1 MKAFVNGKFHIFD
14 EKRTVAEALLVNE
27 GKVVRL
33 GKTDDIMKEPGL
45 SEVIDLQGKTVL
57 PGFNDSHMHLLNYGY
72 YKTIVDLE
80 SCKSK
85 KEALEKISAYVAAKN
100 LSPDDWVEVIGW
112 NNDNWSDSNK
122 LTREDLDSASPSNPV
137 YALRICGHTCVLN
150 TLAMKAVGLTKELPQ
165 PKDGYY
171 EVDEQGEPTGLIA
184 EMITFVYGKMKEPS
198 VEQIK
203 EMLQKSCQ
211 EANRVGIT
219 SVQTD
224 DFDAL
229 PGRNFARIIQA
240 YKELIQE
247 GNLSL
252 RVTEQCALTD
262 PDRYDE
268 FIKAGYAIGQGDE
281 FYKLGCVK
289 LYLDGS
295 LGSRT
300 AWLLDN
306 YSDDETTNG
315 FAVYGSDDDLFELVE
330 RAHLSG
336 ADVAMHAIGDGACRQ
351 GIRAI
356 EEAVRKDPEFNHR
369 HGLVHAQILNE
380 DLCQGMAKSG
390 ITAYIQP
397 IFIEYDLHMAED
409 RVGHERIKTSYNWRH
424 LKDMGIVLG
433 MGTDCPVESFNPLPN
448 IYSAVVRK
456 DLEGLPKEGWY
467 AEEALTLD
475 EAIEGYTKAAAYM
488 SRDEQIKGT
497 LEVNM
502 LADFAVLDEDIYS
515 VEPDHIKDIK
525 VAMTVIGGEIK
536 YAAEGQN

>member
-409 RVGHERIKTSYNWRH
+409 RVGHERIKTS
-424 LKDMGIVLG
+424 
-433 MGTDCPVESFNPLPN
+433 
-448 IYSAVVRK
+448 
-456 DLEGLPKEGWY
+456 
-467 AEEALTLD
+467 
-475 EAIEGYTKAAAYM
+475 
-488 SRDEQIKGT
+488 
-497 LEVNM
+497 
-502 LADFAVLDEDIYS
+502 
-515 VEPDHIKDIK
+515 
-525 VAMTVIGGEIK
+525 
-536 YAAEGQN
+536 